1 MKKKKLIWQLFPT
14 YLLVTLLALVTVTV
28 SYSREMKKFYL
39 DHTAAELTSRAH
51 LILPQLKTFL
61 AAQDYT
67 AINQTVNTQAKHAA
81 TRITVILPSGVVIG
95 DSDESPVQMDNHA
108 NRPEITSALEGS
120 NGSSIRYSRTLQ
132 KNMMYVAI
140 PINFKNRVAGV
151 IRTSV
156 PVSDIDRKLGDMRL
170 RIILAVIIISILI
183 AGISLYISRLISRP
197 IEEMEKGAQQF
208 AQGDL
213 EHSLAIPDS
222 AELAGLAEAMNEM
235 AAELDWKVKTAF
247 AQRNE
252 IRTILASMVEGVI
265 ALNPSDRIINMNQ
278 AAADILETPLP
289 KEERRSLQEIIRNT
303 SLEKLIRDSRATNG
317 PTAGDIVY
325 NKSGE
330 KTLHVQCAPLKDA
343 DETRIGTLLVIDDVT
358 KLRQLENVRRDFAA
372 NVSHEIKTPLTAIKG
387 FVETLKHHNIEDATE
402 QDRFLDIIDRHVIR
416 LTNII
421 EDLMKLSVIEQD
433 AVQPEIAFQQV
444 KLADVLQAAVDTY
457 EIAAEERDIT
467 IVLVCDPDITIQAD
481 PSLLEQAAAN
491 LLDNAIKYSEPGGE
505 VTLIAT
511 VSGNEVVIAFRDHG
525 IGIMKKHLPRVFER
539 FYRVDKARSRQLGG
553 TGLGLAIVKHIT
565 QTHGGHVTVDSVVN
579 KGTTFS
585 IHLPLTSGNEEASES

>member
-1 MKKKKLIWQLFPT
+1 MKKKRLIWQLFPT
-14 YLLVTLLALVTVTV
+14 YLLVTLLALATVTV

-39 DHTAAELTSRAH
+39 DHTAAELTLRAH
-51 LILPQLKTFL
+51 LILPQLKSL
-61 AAQDYT
+61 MVAQDYNT
-67 AINQTVNTQAKHAA
+67 VNKTVNTQAKYAA
-81 TRITVILPSGVVIG
+81 TRITVILPSGVVVG

-108 NRPEITSALEGS
+108 NRPEIARALKGS
-120 NGSSIRYSRTLQ
+120 IGNSIRYSRTLQ
-132 KNMMYVAI
+132 KNMMYVAVPVTI
-140 PINFKNRVAGV
+140 EKRITGV

-170 RIILAVIIISILI
+170 RIILAVLVISILI
-183 AGISLYISRLISRP
+183 AGISLYFSRRISRP
-197 IEEMEKGAQQF
+197 IEELEAGAQQF
-208 AQGDL
+208 AQGNL
-213 EHSLAIPDS
+213 EHSLAMPDS

-265 ALNPSDRIINMNQ
+265 ALNPNDRIINMNQ
-278 AAADILETPLP
+278 AAADILEVLLP
-289 KEERRSLQEIIRNT
+289 KEERRNLQEIIRHT
-303 SLEKLIRDSRATNG
+303 AVEKLIRDSRTNNE
-317 PTAGDIVY
+317 PTSCDIVY
-325 NKSGE
+325 NKSSE
-330 KTLHVQCAPLKDA
+330 KTLHVRCAPLKDA

-358 KLRQLENVRRDFAA
+358 KLRQLENVRQDFAA

-387 FVETLKHHNIEDATE
+387 FVETLKHHDIKDTAE
-402 QDRFLDIIDRHVIR
+402 QDRSLNIIDRHVIR

-433 AVQPEIAFQQV
+433 AMEKEIDFQAV
-444 KLADVLQAAVDTY
+444 RLIDVLQSAVDIY
-457 EIAAEERDIT
+457 QNAAEERDIT
-467 IVLVCDPDITIQAD
+467 IVLTCDSDITIQAD
-481 PSLLEQAAAN
+481 PSLLEQAAGN
-491 LLDNAIKYSEPGGE
+491 LLDNAIKYSEPGSE
-505 VTLIAT
+505 VILAT
-511 VSGNEVVIAFRDHG
+511 SVTDTEVSINFQDHG

-565 QTHGGHVTVDSVVN
+565 QTHGGHVSVESVVN

-585 IHLPLTSGNEEASES
+585 IHLPLVAAKEEKSEA